1 MTWLLLAGAALL
13 CVVALG
19 AAAVPSHSPRMATS
33 QCRKTYA
40 LSLACTVA
48 GIALLLPTIDW

>member
-1 MTWLLLAGAALL
+1 MTGLLLAGAALL

-19 AAAVPSHSPRMATS
+19 AAVVPSHSPRMATS
-33 QCRKTYA
+33 QRRETYA

-48 GIALLLPTIDW
+48 GTALLLLTIDW